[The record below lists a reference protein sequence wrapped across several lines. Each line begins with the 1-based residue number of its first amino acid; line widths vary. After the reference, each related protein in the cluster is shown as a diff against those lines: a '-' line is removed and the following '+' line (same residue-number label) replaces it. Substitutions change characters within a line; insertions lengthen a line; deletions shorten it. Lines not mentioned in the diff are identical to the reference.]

1 MYAYKLKGSV
11 PTIGDN
17 LYMMGISSVALGG
30 TLFSGG
36 RGSALRTLIGVVSVI
51 AISSGMNMAGV
62 DPLWKE
68 VVFGLV
74 LIFAVAINS
83 DKGGR
88 DLIIK

>member
-1 MYAYKLKGSV
+1 M
-11 PTIGDN
+11 
-17 LYMMGISSVALGG
+17 ALGG